1 MAMTS
6 SPEQPQPLGRVIGAV
21 KDWVNRCGEI
31 WVDAQVVEIKRRNAP
46 TQFMTF
52 RDRIADMSC
61 QVTATTLVLDAAGP
75 IPEGSRV
82 TARIRPRVWDRNSS
96 LSYECLELRVA
107 GEGRLLAQ
115 LEQLKRK
122 LQAEGLFEAHHK
134 RRLPTLPSVIGLV
147 TGKNSD
153 AERDVVTNVERRWP
167 GARIRTRHALVQG
180 VNSAESVMT
189 ALASLDADPEVEVII
204 IARGGGS
211 LEDLLSFSDEGLVR
225 AVHAA
230 RTPVITAIG
239 HERDFPL
246 VDFVAD
252 HRASTPTDAAK
263 RVVPDHEAEATGVAN
278 TVARLRRA
286 IDGVLT
292 QQQHLLD
299 SLRSRPVM
307 VDPTSAF
314 AAHYERLSLLRHRLE
329 SSIDRR
335 LRTEESD
342 LRSAVSTV
350 RALSPKRTLERGYA
364 VLVDDD
370 HASVSSVADT
380 TVGARI
386 HAYLA
391 DGQLDLDVAGIT
403 QRIEGEAHG

>member
-31 WVDAQVVEIKRRNAP
+31 WVDAQVVEIKRRSAP

-61 QVTATTLVLDAAGP
+61 QVTASTLVLDAAGP

-82 TARIRPRVWDRNSS
+82 TARIRPRVWDKNSS
-96 LSYECLELRVA
+96 LSYECLELSVA

-122 LQAEGLFEAHHK
+122 LQAEGLFDQHHK
-134 RRLPTLPSVIGLV
+134 RGIPTLPRVIGLV

-153 AERDVVTNVERRWP
+153 AERDVVSNVERRWP
-167 GARIRTRHALVQG
+167 GARVRTRHALVQG
-180 VNSAESVMT
+180 ANSAESIML
-189 ALASLDADPEVEVII
+189 ALAALDEDPQVEVII
-204 IARGGGS
+204 VARGGGS

-252 HRASTPTDAAK
+252 LRASTPTDAAK
-263 RVVPDHEAEATGVAN
+263 RVVPDHAVEVAGVQQS
-278 TVARLRRA
+278 TERLRRA
-286 IDGVLT
+286 IDNVLAR
-292 QQQHLLD
+292 QQDLLGT
-299 SLRSRPVM
+299 LRSRPVM
-307 VDPTSAF
+307 VDPTSAY
-314 AAHYERLSLLRHRLE
+314 AAHYERLSLLRHRL
-329 SSIDRR
+329 STSIERR
-335 LRTEESD
+335 LRSEESD

-364 VLVDDD
+364 VLVDDG

-380 TVGARI
+380 AVGARI

-391 DGQLDLDVAGIT
+391 DGQLDLDVADLT
-403 QRIEGEAHG
+403 AKEPQHA